1 MAKSTNRERV
11 SLECPVCANR
21 NYRVSRKTKG
31 TYKLDLKK
39 YCSTCRKHVEHKEKK
54 K

>member
-1 MAKSTNRERV
+1 LAKSTNRERV
-11 SLECPVCANR
+11 SLECPVCSNR
-21 NYRVSRKTKG
+21 NYRTSLKTKG
-31 TYKLDLKK
+31 TYKLDLTK